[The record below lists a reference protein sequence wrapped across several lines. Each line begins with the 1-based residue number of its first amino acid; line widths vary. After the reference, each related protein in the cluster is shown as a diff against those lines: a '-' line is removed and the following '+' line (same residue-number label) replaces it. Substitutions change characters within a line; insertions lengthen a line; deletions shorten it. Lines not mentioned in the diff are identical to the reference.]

1 MTTAPASPP
10 ECAVPL
16 VEVAITEELDLAG
29 LSEVAVVL
37 DRILALEP
45 RKVTID
51 LAGCRHVDAA
61 AVALLLD
68 VHRRLARQGGVLTVR
83 DPHPRIRRI
92 LDTARLGETV
102 PIVSGRAGSPSPT
115 ADSATARGRA
125 RVVSSR

>member
-1 MTTAPASPP
+1 MTTAPPSPP

-16 VEVAITEELDLAG
+16 VELEITDELDRAG

-37 DRILALEP
+37 DRILALGP
-45 RKVTID
+45 REVTID
-51 LAGCRHVDAA
+51 LAGCRSVDAA

-68 VHRRLARQGGVLTVR
+68 VHRRLLRQGAALTVR

-102 PIVSGRAGSPSPT
+102 PIVPGGPRPPAGP
-115 ADSATARGRA
+115 ARGRA
-125 RVVSSR
+125 RVVPAR